1 MIGLAEYAVG
11 QWEGYR
17 PAAHHLAL
25 VDHLEAVSRGETK
38 RLMVFMPPRH
48 GKSMLAS
55 EYFPAWWLGSHP
67 EKQIIAATYAQ
78 QLADDFGRKV
88 RNLCQTASHAWAF
101 PDFSLSQDSQAA
113 NRFHTS
119 LGGAYFAVG
128 AGGPIT
134 GRGADLLLI
143 DDPIKGRE
151 DAESEVQR
159 RHLKDWYQSVARTRL
174 MPGGA
179 IVVIQ
184 TRWHEDDLSGWLLRE
199 HKHEGWTV
207 LNLPAF
213 AEPNDPLGRPEGAAL
228 WPEAYPE
235 SELKTLKIAV
245 GSRDWASL
253 YQQRPSAAEGGIFKR
268 AHWQTHKP
276 TEMHP
281 KALIES
287 LRISRVVQA
296 WDTAFKAREQ
306 NDYSVGVTIGVA
318 QARYYVLD
326 VVRERLEFPDL
337 KRAVVS
343 AAAKWNPHAV
353 LVEDKATGQ
362 SLLQELTRDTRIPLL
377 PVKADKDK
385 VSRAHAI
392 TPMVEAQLVYVPEGA
407 AWVQDFLDEAAAFP
421 NAPHDDQ
428 VDALVHGL
436 TWAREMGP
444 KPEPKDDDED
454 ALYMRGGG
462 GWMA

>member
-11 QWEGYR
+11 QWSGYH
-17 PAAHHLAL
+17 PARHHLAL
-25 VDHLEAVSRGETK
+25 VDYLEAVSRGETR

-55 EYFPAWWLGSHP
+55 EYFPAWWLGCHP

-88 RNLCQTASHAWAF
+88 RNLCLSASHAWTF

-119 LGGAYFAVG
+119 HGGAYFAVG

-151 DAESEVQR
+151 DAESEVKR
-159 RHLKDWYQSVARTRL
+159 GHLKDWYQAVARTRL

-184 TRWHEDDLSGWLLRE
+184 TRWHEDDLAGWLLRD
-199 HKHEGWTV
+199 HKHEGWEI

-213 AEPNDPLGRPEGAAL
+213 AEPNDPLSRTEGEAL
-228 WPEAYPE
+228 WPEAYPK
-235 SELKTLKIAV
+235 SELNALKVAV

-268 AHWQTHKP
+268 AYWQSFQP
-276 TEMHP
+276 TEYHP
-281 KALIES
+281 KALLES
-287 LRISRVVQA
+287 LGISRVIQA

-306 NDYSVGVTIGVA
+306 NDYSACVTIGVA
-318 QARYYVLD
+318 KARYYILD

-353 LVEDKATGQ
+353 LIEDKATGQ

-385 VSRAHAI
+385 VSRANAI
-392 TPMVEAQLVYVPEGA
+392 TPTVEALLVYLPEDG

-428 VDALVHGL
+428 VDALVHAI

-444 KPEPKDDDED
+444 LPDEQQSDDD
-454 ALYMRGGG
+454 YFGSSNQ
-462 GWMA
+462 WMA